1 MSFEL
6 MPKATIVELCASRNA
21 ALEKM
26 VDAMVYINEGARLA
40 GESWELGAL
49 SRGGEVFKRGHAT
62 RVVPSLFPSSASMG
76 ALETYRREID
86 ASAWWNVY
94 IMSGMDV
101 MMDRTEKEKFAKSL
115 EGDIAP
121 FTVENFEA
129 TFAALIGDANL
140 IFARGLARTFSDLDR
155 RFKSHDGF
163 KLGSRIILT
172 RVFDE
177 YGSWNYHSRMRDT
190 IADIERVFAV
200 LDNKR
205 PVIGA
210 LAQQIEKD
218 RKGYNARQSDS
229 ETEYFRIHCFKN
241 GNAHLWF
248 KRDDLV
254 DRANKVLA
262 AYYGEVL
269 PDAAPKSYS
278 PDDLRTKSGLPAKNL
293 SFYATPDEV
302 CKRLLSDVHIVE
314 GMRVLEPS
322 AGTGAIVRHLLATG
336 ATVDAIEIDPERA
349 QALRGI
355 RHNRLNVTNA
365 NFLTTT
371 PRAVYDYVVMNPPFY
386 HTHWMEH
393 VLHAFDFLK
402 ERGTLLAV
410 LPVTAETGDTK
421 KHEEFRAWVAKHET
435 WRAFTDL
442 PPESFAASGTRVNT
456 VILRVSK

>member
-1 MSFEL
+1 MFE
-6 MPKATIVELCASRNA
+6 MVTKATIFDLCASRNA
-21 ALEKM
+21 ALDKM
-26 VDAMVYINEGARLA
+26 KEAIVYINEGARLA

-49 SRGGEVFKRGHAT
+49 SRGGEVFKRGHAA
-62 RVVPSLFPSSASMG
+62 RVVPSLFPSSTGMG

-115 EGDIAP
+115 DGDIAP
-121 FTVENFEA
+121 FTEENFEA
-129 TFAALIGDANL
+129 TFSALIGDANL

-190 IADIERVFAV
+190 IADIERVFAI
-200 LDNKR
+200 LDNKQ
-205 PVIGA
+205 PEIGA
-210 LAQQIEKD
+210 LARAIEKD
-218 RKGYNARQSDS
+218 RKGYNARQSES
-229 ETEYFRIHCFKN
+229 ETEYFRINCFKN

-254 DRANKVLA
+254 NRANKVLA

-269 PDAAPKSYS
+269 PDAAPKNYS

-302 CKRLLSDVHIVE
+302 CVKL
-314 GMRVLEPS
+314 MREVDIPKGARTLEPS
-322 AGTGAIVRHLLATG
+322 AGTGAIVRHLLAKG
-336 ATVDAIEIDPERA
+336 AIVDAIEIDPERA
-349 QALRGI
+349 QSLRGI
-355 RHNRLNVTNA
+355 RNNNLTVTNA

-371 PRAVYDYVVMNPPFY
+371 PRAVYDLVVMNPPFY

-393 VLHAFDFLK
+393 VLHAFDFLN
-402 ERGTLLAV
+402 ERGVLLAV
-410 LPVTAETGDTK
+410 LPVTAETGDTR
-421 KHEEFRAWVAKHET
+421 KHEEFRAWVAKHSD

-442 PPESFAASGTRVNT
+442 PPESFAESGTRVNT
-456 VILRVSK
+456 VILRVRK